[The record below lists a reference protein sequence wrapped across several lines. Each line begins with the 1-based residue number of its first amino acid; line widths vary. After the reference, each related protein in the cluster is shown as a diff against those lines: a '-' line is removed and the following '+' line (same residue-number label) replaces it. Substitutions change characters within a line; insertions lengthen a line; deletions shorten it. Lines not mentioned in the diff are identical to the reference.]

1 MANSVV
7 RYLIEKNNIPVYR
20 IFTMGLGNAQ
30 LPETENSNAQPGHGN
45 RVDVSLLKNK
55 VDELTN
61 REPGAR

>member
-1 MANSVV
+1 
-7 RYLIEKNNIPVYR
+7 
-20 IFTMGLGNAQ
+20 MGLGNAQ

-61 REPGAR
+61 REPAAW